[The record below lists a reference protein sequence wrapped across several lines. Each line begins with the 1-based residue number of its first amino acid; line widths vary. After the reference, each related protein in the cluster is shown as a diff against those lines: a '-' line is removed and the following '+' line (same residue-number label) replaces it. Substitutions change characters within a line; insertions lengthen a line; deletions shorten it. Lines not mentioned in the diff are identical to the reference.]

1 MCFGG
6 SDPDLRGSRE
16 LNRSLGRP
24 GEGQGGPNRGQL
36 GPKFGQNLQSKTL
49 YKSRTLV
56 YWAEWSGYQDDGAKN
71 GSDFFQRFGHKIG
84 PKAFPDVI
92 LAWLDRKFRP
102 GSF

>member
-1 MCFGG
+1 M
-6 SDPDLRGSRE
+6 E
-16 LNRSLGRP
+16 TI
-24 GEGQGGPNRGQL
+24 
-36 GPKFGQNLQSKTL
+36 NLQVFHGSGT
-49 YKSRTLV
+49 
-56 YWAEWSGYQDDGAKN
+56 AEWSGYQDDGAKN